1 MIFDSYVKTD
11 SYYEFTADNGVKY
24 IIPAADVIL
33 VDDES
38 GAIAVKNTASRC
50 TIGLVPKQ

>member
-1 MIFDSYVKTD
+1 MRFKSYSKTD
-11 SYYEFTADNGVKY
+11 TYYEFICENNEKY
-24 IIPAADVIL
+24 LIPSVDVIL

-50 TIGLVPKQ
+50 TIGYLMK

>member
-1 MIFDSYVKTD
+1 MIFTNYTKTD
-11 SYYEFTADNGVKY
+11 TYYHFTTNDGKELLV
-24 IIPAADVIL
+24 PVESVIL

-50 TIGLVPKQ
+50 NVGLIAE

>member
-1 MIFDSYVKTD
+1 MRFISYNKTD
-11 SYYEFTADNGVKY
+11 SYYEFTGENGEKVLV
-24 IIPAADVIL
+24 PSADVIL

-50 TIGLVPKQ
+50 TLGYILK